1 MISKI
6 RTCLVA
12 ILAAATVVTS
22 VPVYAADTKVDTNI
36 ETVENQPSDSEQIE
50 ENQVQNAI
58 EQHLNYLYIE
68 SPYVETPATQRIV
81 VSWGDGTENIEEID
95 LSVEH
100 NGDTQTWTSIKS
112 EDGVFLYEKA
122 YADGEDGIYTIT
134 KLTVKTAEMET
145 SYLLSDLGMEAK
157 FGVNETYEG
166 MSELQ
171 PIEGQPDA
179 EAATDEEQY
188 DVAVMSIDEDG
199 NVMEESSIE
208 DALEKAEVEEYDS
221 DEDIQTYAEDNARAV
236 DDSRAVNENVVVAL
250 DPGHDSTHTG
260 AGANG
265 VREEVLT
272 LKIAQ
277 YCKEELEKY
286 ANVSVYMTRTTAA
299 CPYPSNKNSGGDIS
313 DRVYAAAKAGA
324 SIFVSFHLNSSTSTS
339 AKGAE
344 VIVPNDSWKPEVA
357 QQGKELAND
366 IMDELTAIG
375 LQKRSIYSKDTTLAD
390 EKYPDGSKSDYFSV
404 QIAAKENNIPGIIV
418 EHAFVTNT
426 GDVNTYLNNEAG
438 LKKLGVA
445 DATGI
450 AKYLGVSKEKGTWVE
465 DSNGWKYKEGGK
477 YVTNSWKD
485 IDGKRYYFD
494 ANGYRVTGWQTIGGK
509 KYFFMPEGYM
519 MTGWISFGST
529 RYYLM
534 PDGHMLTGWCS
545 FGSTKYY
552 LASDGKMVRGWQ
564 TIDGKRYYFNDDG
577 VMQTGWQT
585 INGKKY
591 FFMPEGY
598 MMTGW
603 ISFGST
609 RYYLDKNGV
618 MQTGWQTINGKRYFF
633 MPEGYMMRGWISF
646 GQTRYYLDSNGVMVT
661 GKQVIDGTTYTFAS
675 DGKLIVESK
684 RGWKTVNGKKYY
696 YNKNGVAVTGWQTI
710 DGKKYFFMPEGYM
723 MTGWISFGSTRYYL
737 MPDGHMLTGWCSFGS
752 TKYYLASDGKM
763 VRGWQ
768 TIDGKRYYFN
778 DDGVMQTGWQTING
792 KKYFFMP
799 EGYMMTGWISFGSTR
814 YYLDKNGVMQTGWQ
828 TINGKRYFFMP
839 EGYMMRGWISFGQTR
854 YYLDSNGVMVTGKQ
868 VIDGT
873 TYTFASDGKLIVES
887 KRGWKTVNGKKY
899 YYNKNGVAVT
909 GWQTIDGKKYFFM
922 PEGYMMTGWISFGQ
936 TRYYLMPDGHM
947 LTGWC
952 SFGSTKYY
960 LASDGKMVRGWQTI
974 SGKKYFFMPEGYMMT
989 GWISFGKTRY
999 YLDKNGVMQ
1008 TGWQFISN
1016 TWYYFRTN
1024 GTLDDSCTT
1033 DQLMAISGKTTVT
1046 ASQIEKYF
1054 KAKGATYPAYY
1065 AETDA
1070 PTLEKFCQIYV
1081 EEANAEGINGA
1092 IAFTQAMK
1100 ETAWLKF
1107 GGDVKIE
1114 QNNFAGLGTTG
1125 GGVAGASFT
1134 TVREGIRAQI
1144 QHLKAYGSKDAL
1156 KNECVDPRFS
1166 LVTRGSAPYVE
1177 WLGQKENPNGYGWAT
1192 SEGYGIDIEKMVKN
1206 LQTY

>member
-22 VPVYAADTKVDTNI
+22 VPVYATDTKVDTNI

-68 SPYVETPATQRIV
+68 SPYVETPATQRLV

-100 NGDTQTWTSIKS
+100 NGDTQTWTSVKS

-529 RYYLM
+529 RYYL
-534 PDGHMLTGWCS
+534 
-545 FGSTKYY
+545 
-552 LASDGKMVRGWQ
+552 
-564 TIDGKRYYFNDDG
+564 
-577 VMQTGWQT
+577 
-585 INGKKY
+585 
-591 FFMPEGY
+591 
-598 MMTGW
+598 
-603 ISFGST
+603 
-609 RYYLDKNGV
+609 DKNGV
-618 MQTGWQTINGKRYFF
+618 MQTGWQTIDGKRYFF

-646 GQTRYYLDSNGVMVT
+646 GKTRYYLDSNGVMVT

-696 YNKNGVAVTGWQTI
+696 YNENGVAVTGWQTI
-710 DGKKYFFMPEGYM
+710 D
-723 MTGWISFGSTRYYL
+723 
-737 MPDGHMLTGWCSFGS
+737 
-752 TKYYLASDGKM
+752 
-763 VRGWQ
+763 
-768 TIDGKRYYFN
+768 
-778 DDGVMQTGWQTING
+778 
-792 KKYFFMP
+792 
-799 EGYMMTGWISFGSTR
+799 
-814 YYLDKNGVMQTGWQ
+814 
-828 TINGKRYFFMP
+828 
-839 EGYMMRGWISFGQTR
+839 
-854 YYLDSNGVMVTGKQ
+854 
-868 VIDGT
+868 
-873 TYTFASDGKLIVES
+873 
-887 KRGWKTVNGKKY
+887 
-899 YYNKNGVAVT
+899 
-909 GWQTIDGKKYFFM
+909 
-922 PEGYMMTGWISFGQ
+922 
-936 TRYYLMPDGHM
+936 
-947 LTGWC
+947 
-952 SFGSTKYY
+952 
-960 LASDGKMVRGWQTI
+960 
-974 SGKKYFFMPEGYMMT
+974 GKKYFFMPEGYMMT

-1046 ASQIEKYF
+1046 ASQMEKYF

>member
-22 VPVYAADTKVDTNI
+22 IPVYAADTKVDTNI

-100 NGDTQTWTSIKS
+100 NGDTQTWTSVKS

-450 AKYLGVSKEKGTWVE
+450 AKYLGLSKTTGTWVQ
-465 DSNGWKYKEGGK
+465 DSNGWKYKENGK
-477 YVTNSWKD
+477 YVSNSWKD
-485 IDGKRYYFD
+485 IAGSRYYFD
-494 ANGYRVTGWQTIGGK
+494 SNGYRVTGWQTISNK
-509 KYFFMPEGYM
+509 KYYFMSDGTMRRGWLSFGTTYYYM
-519 MTGWISFGST
+519 GQDGVMKTGWQTISNKKYYFMTDGTMRRGWLSFGST
-529 RYYLM
+529 YYYM
-534 PDGHMLTGWCS
+534 GT
-545 FGSTKYY
+545 
-552 LASDGKMVRGWQ
+552 
-564 TIDGKRYYFNDDG
+564 DG

-585 INGKKY
+585 ISDKKYYFMTDGTMWRGWLSFGSIKYYFMADGTMRTGWLSFGSTYYYMGQNGIMQTGWQTISNKKYYFMTDGTMWRGWLSFGSVKYYFDSKGVMVTGNYKIDGKTYIFAPDGKLTEDKQYGWKEENGKTYYYNK
-591 FFMPEGY
+591 EGQKV
-598 MMTGW
+598 TGW
-603 ISFGST
+603 QTIEDKKYYFMSDGTMRRGWLSFGSTYYYMGQDGVMKTGWQTIENKKYYFMTDGTMRRSWLSFGSTYYYMGQDGVMKTGWQTIENKKYYFMTDGTMRRSWLSFGSTYYYMGQDGVMKTGWQTISNKKYYFMQDGTMLRGWQIIANKKYYFMQDGAMWTGWLSFGST
-609 RYYLDKNGV
+609 RYYLDK
-618 MQTGWQTINGKRYFF
+618 
-633 MPEGYMMRGWISF
+633 S
-646 GQTRYYLDSNGVMVT
+646 
-661 GKQVIDGTTYTFAS
+661 
-675 DGKLIVESK
+675 
-684 RGWKTVNGKKYY
+684 
-696 YNKNGVAVTGWQTI
+696 
-710 DGKKYFFMPEGYM
+710 
-723 MTGWISFGSTRYYL
+723 
-737 MPDGHMLTGWCSFGS
+737 
-752 TKYYLASDGKM
+752 
-763 VRGWQ
+763 
-768 TIDGKRYYFN
+768 
-778 DDGVMQTGWQTING
+778 
-792 KKYFFMP
+792 
-799 EGYMMTGWISFGSTR
+799 
-814 YYLDKNGVMQTGWQ
+814 
-828 TINGKRYFFMP
+828 
-839 EGYMMRGWISFGQTR
+839 
-854 YYLDSNGVMVTGKQ
+854 
-868 VIDGT
+868 
-873 TYTFASDGKLIVES
+873 
-887 KRGWKTVNGKKY
+887 
-899 YYNKNGVAVT
+899 
-909 GWQTIDGKKYFFM
+909 
-922 PEGYMMTGWISFGQ
+922 
-936 TRYYLMPDGHM
+936 
-947 LTGWC
+947 
-952 SFGSTKYY
+952 
-960 LASDGKMVRGWQTI
+960 
-974 SGKKYFFMPEGYMMT
+974 
-989 GWISFGKTRY
+989 
-999 YLDKNGVMQ
+999 GVMQ
-1008 TGWQFISN
+1008 TGWQFISD
-1016 TWYYFRTN
+1016 TWYYFRTD
-1024 GTLDDSCTT
+1024 GVLDDSCTT

-1046 ASQIEKYF
+1046 ASKMEKYF

>member
-12 ILAAATVVTS
+12 ILAVTTVITS
-22 VPVYAADTKVDTNI
+22 IPVYATDTKVDTNI
-36 ETVENQPSDSEQIE
+36 ETVENQLSDSEQIE

-100 NGDTQTWTSIKS
+100 NGDTQTWTSVKS

-157 FGVNETYEG
+157 FGVNEAYEG

-171 PIEGQPDA
+171 PLEGQPDA

-208 DALEKAEVEEYDS
+208 DALEKAEVEEYNS
-221 DEDIQTYAEDNARAV
+221 DEDIQTYAGDNA
-236 DDSRAVNENVVVAL
+236 RAVNENVVVAL

-299 CPYPSNKNSGGDIS
+299 CPYPGNKNSGGDIS

-344 VIVPNDSWKPEVA
+344 VIVPNNSWKPEVA

-375 LQKRSIYSKDTTLAD
+375 LQKRSIYSKDTTLAN

-450 AKYLGVSKEKGTWVE
+450 AKYLGLSKTTGTWVQ
-465 DSNGWKYKEGGK
+465 DSNGWKYKENGK
-477 YVTNSWKD
+477 YVSNSWKD
-485 IDGKRYYFD
+485 IARSRYYFD
-494 ANGYRVTGWQTIGGK
+494 SNGYRVNGWQTISNKKYYFMSDGTMRRGWLSFGTTYYYMGQDGVMKTGWQTISDK
-509 KYFFMPEGYM
+509 KYYFMTDGTMWRGWLSFGSIKYYFM
-519 MTGWISFGST
+519 TDGTMRTGWLSFGST
-529 RYYLM
+529 YYYM
-534 PDGHMLTGWCS
+534 GQNG
-545 FGSTKYY
+545 
-552 LASDGKMVRGWQ
+552 
-564 TIDGKRYYFNDDG
+564 I
-577 VMQTGWQT
+577 MQTGWQT
-585 INGKKY
+585 ISNKKY
-591 FFMPEGY
+591 YFMTDGT
-598 MMTGW
+598 MWRGW
-603 ISFGST
+603 LSFGSVK
-609 RYYLDKNGV
+609 YY
-618 MQTGWQTINGKRYFF
+618 F
-633 MPEGYMMRGWISF
+633 
-646 GQTRYYLDSNGVMVT
+646 DSKGVMVT
-661 GKQVIDGTTYTFAS
+661 GNYKIDGKTYIFAP
-675 DGKLIVESK
+675 DGKLTEDK
-684 RGWKTVNGKKYY
+684 QYGWKEENEKTYY
-696 YNKNGVAVTGWQTI
+696 YNKEGQKVTGWQTI
-710 DGKKYFFMPEGYM
+710 DDKKYYFMSDGTM
-723 MTGWISFGSTRYYL
+723 RTGWLSFGSTYYY
-737 MPDGHMLTGWCSFGS
+737 MGQDGVMKTSWQTIENKKYYFMTDGTMRRGWLSFGS
-752 TKYYLASDGKM
+752 TYYYMG
-763 VRGWQ
+763 Q
-768 TIDGKRYYFN
+768 
-778 DDGVMQTGWQTING
+778 DGVIKTGWQTISN
-792 KKYFFMP
+792 K
-799 EGYMMTGWISFGSTR
+799 R
-814 YYLDKNGVMQTGWQ
+814 YYFLQ
-828 TINGKRYFFMP
+828 
-839 EGYMMRGWISFGQTR
+839 
-854 YYLDSNGVMVTGKQ
+854 
-868 VIDGT
+868 DGT
-873 TYTFASDGKLIVES
+873 MLRSWQIIA
-887 KRGWKTVNGKKY
+887 NKKY
-899 YYNKNGVAVT
+899 YFMQDGAMWT
-909 GWQTIDGKKYFFM
+909 GW
-922 PEGYMMTGWISFGQ
+922 
-936 TRYYLMPDGHM
+936 L
-947 LTGWC
+947 
-952 SFGSTKYY
+952 
-960 LASDGKMVRGWQTI
+960 
-974 SGKKYFFMPEGYMMT
+974 
-989 GWISFGKTRY
+989 SFGKTRY

-1033 DQLMAISGKTTVT
+1033 DQLMAVSGKTTVT
-1046 ASQIEKYF
+1046 ASQMEKYF
-1054 KAKGATYPAYY
+1054 KDKGATYPAYY
-1065 AETDA
+1065 SKTDA

-1125 GGVAGASFT
+1125 GGVAGASFA

-1144 QHLKAYGSKDAL
+1144 QHLKAYGSKNAL

-1166 LVTRGSAPYVE
+1166 LVARGSALYVE
-1177 WLGQKENPNGYGWAT
+1177 WLGQKENPNRYGWAT
-1192 SEGYGIDIEKMVKN
+1192 SKGYGIDIVKMVKN

>member
-519 MTGWISFGST
+519 MTGWISFG
-529 RYYLM
+529 
-534 PDGHMLTGWCS
+534 
-545 FGSTKYY
+545 
-552 LASDGKMVRGWQ
+552 
-564 TIDGKRYYFNDDG
+564 
-577 VMQTGWQT
+577 
-585 INGKKY
+585 
-591 FFMPEGY
+591 
-598 MMTGW
+598 
-603 ISFGST
+603 
-609 RYYLDKNGV
+609 
-618 MQTGWQTINGKRYFF
+618 
-633 MPEGYMMRGWISF
+633 
-646 GQTRYYLDSNGVMVT
+646 
-661 GKQVIDGTTYTFAS
+661 
-675 DGKLIVESK
+675 
-684 RGWKTVNGKKYY
+684 
-696 YNKNGVAVTGWQTI
+696 
-710 DGKKYFFMPEGYM
+710 
-723 MTGWISFGSTRYYL
+723 
-737 MPDGHMLTGWCSFGS
+737 
-752 TKYYLASDGKM
+752 
-763 VRGWQ
+763 
-768 TIDGKRYYFN
+768 
-778 DDGVMQTGWQTING
+778 
-792 KKYFFMP
+792 
-799 EGYMMTGWISFGSTR
+799 
-814 YYLDKNGVMQTGWQ
+814 
-828 TINGKRYFFMP
+828 
-839 EGYMMRGWISFGQTR
+839 
-854 YYLDSNGVMVTGKQ
+854 
-868 VIDGT
+868 
-873 TYTFASDGKLIVES
+873 
-887 KRGWKTVNGKKY
+887 
-899 YYNKNGVAVT
+899 
-909 GWQTIDGKKYFFM
+909 
-922 PEGYMMTGWISFGQ
+922 Q

>member
-22 VPVYAADTKVDTNI
+22 IPVYAADTKVDTNI

-100 NGDTQTWTSIKS
+100 NGDTQTWTSVKS

-519 MTGWISFGST
+519 MTGWISFG
-529 RYYLM
+529 
-534 PDGHMLTGWCS
+534 
-545 FGSTKYY
+545 
-552 LASDGKMVRGWQ
+552 
-564 TIDGKRYYFNDDG
+564 
-577 VMQTGWQT
+577 
-585 INGKKY
+585 
-591 FFMPEGY
+591 
-598 MMTGW
+598 
-603 ISFGST
+603 
-609 RYYLDKNGV
+609 
-618 MQTGWQTINGKRYFF
+618 
-633 MPEGYMMRGWISF
+633 
-646 GQTRYYLDSNGVMVT
+646 
-661 GKQVIDGTTYTFAS
+661 
-675 DGKLIVESK
+675 
-684 RGWKTVNGKKYY
+684 
-696 YNKNGVAVTGWQTI
+696 
-710 DGKKYFFMPEGYM
+710 
-723 MTGWISFGSTRYYL
+723 
-737 MPDGHMLTGWCSFGS
+737 
-752 TKYYLASDGKM
+752 
-763 VRGWQ
+763 
-768 TIDGKRYYFN
+768 
-778 DDGVMQTGWQTING
+778 
-792 KKYFFMP
+792 
-799 EGYMMTGWISFGSTR
+799 
-814 YYLDKNGVMQTGWQ
+814 
-828 TINGKRYFFMP
+828 
-839 EGYMMRGWISFGQTR
+839 
-854 YYLDSNGVMVTGKQ
+854 
-868 VIDGT
+868 
-873 TYTFASDGKLIVES
+873 
-887 KRGWKTVNGKKY
+887 
-899 YYNKNGVAVT
+899 
-909 GWQTIDGKKYFFM
+909 
-922 PEGYMMTGWISFGQ
+922 
-936 TRYYLMPDGHM
+936 
-947 LTGWC
+947 
-952 SFGSTKYY
+952 
-960 LASDGKMVRGWQTI
+960 
-974 SGKKYFFMPEGYMMT
+974 
-989 GWISFGKTRY
+989 KTRY

-1046 ASQIEKYF
+1046 ASQMEKYF

>member
-12 ILAAATVVTS
+12 ILAVTTVITS
-22 VPVYAADTKVDTNI
+22 IPVYATDTKVDTNI
-36 ETVENQPSDSEQIE
+36 ETVENQLSDSEQIE

-100 NGDTQTWTSIKS
+100 NGDTQTWTSVKS

-157 FGVNETYEG
+157 FGVNEAYEG

-171 PIEGQPDA
+171 PLEGQPDA

-208 DALEKAEVEEYDS
+208 DALEKAEVEEYNS
-221 DEDIQTYAEDNARAV
+221 DEDIQTYAGDNA
-236 DDSRAVNENVVVAL
+236 RAVNENVVVAL

-375 LQKRSIYSKDTTLAD
+375 LQKRSIYSKDTTLAN

-450 AKYLGVSKEKGTWVE
+450 AKYLGLSKTTGTWVQ
-465 DSNGWKYKEGGK
+465 DSNGWKYKENGK
-477 YVTNSWKD
+477 YVSNSWKD
-485 IDGKRYYFD
+485 IARSRYYFD
-494 ANGYRVTGWQTIGGK
+494 SNGYRVTGWQTISNK
-509 KYFFMPEGYM
+509 KYYFMSDGTMRRGWLSFGTTYYYM
-519 MTGWISFGST
+519 GQDGVMKTGWQTISDKKYYFMTDGTMWRGWLSFGSIKYYFMTDGTMRTGWLSFGST
-529 RYYLM
+529 YYYM
-534 PDGHMLTGWCS
+534 GQNG
-545 FGSTKYY
+545 
-552 LASDGKMVRGWQ
+552 
-564 TIDGKRYYFNDDG
+564 I
-577 VMQTGWQT
+577 MQTGWQT
-585 INGKKY
+585 ISNKKY
-591 FFMPEGY
+591 YFMTDGT
-598 MMTGW
+598 MWRGW
-603 ISFGST
+603 LSFGSVK
-609 RYYLDKNGV
+609 YY
-618 MQTGWQTINGKRYFF
+618 F
-633 MPEGYMMRGWISF
+633 
-646 GQTRYYLDSNGVMVT
+646 DSKGVMVT
-661 GKQVIDGTTYTFAS
+661 GNYKIDGKTYIFAP
-675 DGKLIVESK
+675 DGKLTEDK
-684 RGWKTVNGKKYY
+684 QYGWKEENEKTYY
-696 YNKNGVAVTGWQTI
+696 YNKEGQKVTGWQTI
-710 DGKKYFFMPEGYM
+710 DDKKYYFMSDGTM
-723 MTGWISFGSTRYYL
+723 RTGWLSFGSTYYY
-737 MPDGHMLTGWCSFGS
+737 MGQDGVMKTSWQTIENKKYYFMTDGTMRRGWLSFGS
-752 TKYYLASDGKM
+752 TYYYMG
-763 VRGWQ
+763 Q
-768 TIDGKRYYFN
+768 
-778 DDGVMQTGWQTING
+778 DGVIKTGWQTISN
-792 KKYFFMP
+792 K
-799 EGYMMTGWISFGSTR
+799 R
-814 YYLDKNGVMQTGWQ
+814 YYFLQ
-828 TINGKRYFFMP
+828 
-839 EGYMMRGWISFGQTR
+839 
-854 YYLDSNGVMVTGKQ
+854 
-868 VIDGT
+868 DGT
-873 TYTFASDGKLIVES
+873 MLRSWQIIA
-887 KRGWKTVNGKKY
+887 NKKY
-899 YYNKNGVAVT
+899 YFMQDGAMWT
-909 GWQTIDGKKYFFM
+909 GW
-922 PEGYMMTGWISFGQ
+922 
-936 TRYYLMPDGHM
+936 L
-947 LTGWC
+947 
-952 SFGSTKYY
+952 
-960 LASDGKMVRGWQTI
+960 
-974 SGKKYFFMPEGYMMT
+974 
-989 GWISFGKTRY
+989 SFGKTRY

-1033 DQLMAISGKTTVT
+1033 DQLMAVSGKTTVT
-1046 ASQIEKYF
+1046 ASQMEKYF
-1054 KAKGATYPAYY
+1054 KDKGATYPAYY
-1065 AETDA
+1065 SKTDA

-1125 GGVAGASFT
+1125 GGVAGASFA

-1144 QHLKAYGSKDAL
+1144 QHLKAYGSKNAL

-1166 LVTRGSAPYVE
+1166 LVARGSALYVE
-1177 WLGQKENPNGYGWAT
+1177 WLGQKENPNRYGWAT
-1192 SEGYGIDIEKMVKN
+1192 SKGYGIDIVKMVKN

>member
-22 VPVYAADTKVDTNI
+22 VPVYATDTKVDTNI

-68 SPYVETPATQRIV
+68 SPYVETPATQRLV

-100 NGDTQTWTSIKS
+100 NGDTQTWTSVKS

-529 RYYLM
+529 RYYL
-534 PDGHMLTGWCS
+534 
-545 FGSTKYY
+545 
-552 LASDGKMVRGWQ
+552 
-564 TIDGKRYYFNDDG
+564 
-577 VMQTGWQT
+577 
-585 INGKKY
+585 
-591 FFMPEGY
+591 
-598 MMTGW
+598 
-603 ISFGST
+603 
-609 RYYLDKNGV
+609 DKNGV
-618 MQTGWQTINGKRYFF
+618 MQTGWQTIDGKRYFF

-646 GQTRYYLDSNGVMVT
+646 GKTRYYLDSNGVMVT

-696 YNKNGVAVTGWQTI
+696 YNENGVAVTGWQTI

-723 MTGWISFGSTRYYL
+723 MTGWISFGST
-737 MPDGHMLTGWCSFGS
+737 
-752 TKYYLASDGKM
+752 KYYLG
-763 VRGWQ
+763 
-768 TIDGKRYYFN
+768 T
-778 DDGVMQTGWQTING
+778 DGVMRTGWQTIN
-792 KKYFFMP
+792 
-799 EGYMMTGWISFGSTR
+799 
-814 YYLDKNGVMQTGWQ
+814 
-828 TINGKRYFFMP
+828 
-839 EGYMMRGWISFGQTR
+839 
-854 YYLDSNGVMVTGKQ
+854 
-868 VIDGT
+868 
-873 TYTFASDGKLIVES
+873 
-887 KRGWKTVNGKKY
+887 
-899 YYNKNGVAVT
+899 
-909 GWQTIDGKKYFFM
+909 GKKYFFM

-974 SGKKYFFMPEGYMMT
+974 SGKKYYFNTDGIMQTGWQTIDGKKYFFMPEGYMMT

-1046 ASQIEKYF
+1046 ASQMEKYF

>member
-22 VPVYAADTKVDTNI
+22 VPVYATDTKVDTNI

-68 SPYVETPATQRIV
+68 SPYVETPATQRLV

-100 NGDTQTWTSIKS
+100 NGDTQTWTSVKS

-618 MQTGWQTINGKRYFF
+618 MQTGWQTIDGKRYFF

-646 GQTRYYLDSNGVMVT
+646 GKTRYYLDSNGVMVT

-696 YNKNGVAVTGWQTI
+696 YN
-710 DGKKYFFMPEGYM
+710 E
-723 MTGWISFGSTRYYL
+723 
-737 MPDGHMLTGWCSFGS
+737 
-752 TKYYLASDGKM
+752 
-763 VRGWQ
+763 
-768 TIDGKRYYFN
+768 
-778 DDGVMQTGWQTING
+778 
-792 KKYFFMP
+792 
-799 EGYMMTGWISFGSTR
+799 
-814 YYLDKNGVMQTGWQ
+814 
-828 TINGKRYFFMP
+828 
-839 EGYMMRGWISFGQTR
+839 
-854 YYLDSNGVMVTGKQ
+854 
-868 VIDGT
+868 
-873 TYTFASDGKLIVES
+873 
-887 KRGWKTVNGKKY
+887 
-899 YYNKNGVAVT
+899 NGVAVT

-974 SGKKYFFMPEGYMMT
+974 SGKKYYFNTDGIMQTGWQTIDGKKYFFMPEGYMMT

-1046 ASQIEKYF
+1046 ASQMEKYF

>member
-22 VPVYAADTKVDTNI
+22 VPVYATDTKVDTNI

-100 NGDTQTWTSIKS
+100 NGDTQTWTSVKS

-208 DALEKAEVEEYDS
+208 DALEKAEVEEYGS

-236 DDSRAVNENVVVAL
+236 DDSRAVNKNVVVAL

-272 LKIAQ
+272 LKIAK

-603 ISFGST
+603 ISFG
-609 RYYLDKNGV
+609 K
-618 MQTGWQTINGKRYFF
+618 
-633 MPEGYMMRGWISF
+633 
-646 GQTRYYLDSNGVMVT
+646 TRYYLDSNGVMVT

-696 YNKNGVAVTGWQTI
+696 YNENGVAVTGWQTI

-723 MTGWISFGSTRYYL
+723 MTGWISFGST
-737 MPDGHMLTGWCSFGS
+737 
-752 TKYYLASDGKM
+752 KYYLG
-763 VRGWQ
+763 
-768 TIDGKRYYFN
+768 T
-778 DDGVMQTGWQTING
+778 DGVMRTGWQTIN
-792 KKYFFMP
+792 
-799 EGYMMTGWISFGSTR
+799 
-814 YYLDKNGVMQTGWQ
+814 
-828 TINGKRYFFMP
+828 
-839 EGYMMRGWISFGQTR
+839 
-854 YYLDSNGVMVTGKQ
+854 
-868 VIDGT
+868 
-873 TYTFASDGKLIVES
+873 
-887 KRGWKTVNGKKY
+887 
-899 YYNKNGVAVT
+899 
-909 GWQTIDGKKYFFM
+909 GKKYFFM

-974 SGKKYFFMPEGYMMT
+974 SGKKYYFNTDGIMQTGWQTIDGKKYFFMPEGYMMT

-1046 ASQIEKYF
+1046 ASQMEKYF

>member
-12 ILAAATVVTS
+12 ILAVTTVITS
-22 VPVYAADTKVDTNI
+22 IPVYATDTKVDTNI

-100 NGDTQTWTSIKS
+100 NGDTQTWTSVKS

-208 DALEKAEVEEYDS
+208 DALEKAEVEEYNS
-221 DEDIQTYAEDNARAV
+221 DEDIQTYAGDNA
-236 DDSRAVNENVVVAL
+236 RAVNENVVVAL

-299 CPYPSNKNSGGDIS
+299 CPYPGNKNSGGDIS

-344 VIVPNDSWKPEVA
+344 VIVPNNSWKPEVA

-366 IMDELTAIG
+366 IMDELIAIG
-375 LQKRSIYSKDTTLAD
+375 LQKRSIYSKDTTLAG

-534 PDGHMLTGWCS
+534 PDGHMQTGWCS

-585 INGKKY
+585 IDGKKY

-618 MQTGWQTINGKRYFF
+618 MQTGWQTIDGKRYFF

-646 GQTRYYLDSNGVMVT
+646 GKTRYYLDSNGVMVT

-696 YNKNGVAVTGWQTI
+696 YNENGVAVTGWQTI

-723 MTGWISFGSTRYYL
+723 MTGWISFGST
-737 MPDGHMLTGWCSFGS
+737 
-752 TKYYLASDGKM
+752 KYYLG
-763 VRGWQ
+763 
-768 TIDGKRYYFN
+768 T
-778 DDGVMQTGWQTING
+778 DGVM
-792 KKYFFMP
+792 
-799 EGYMMTGWISFGSTR
+799 R
-814 YYLDKNGVMQTGWQ
+814 
-828 TINGKRYFFMP
+828 
-839 EGYMMRGWISFGQTR
+839 
-854 YYLDSNGVMVTGKQ
+854 
-868 VIDGT
+868 
-873 TYTFASDGKLIVES
+873 
-887 KRGWKTVNGKKY
+887 
-899 YYNKNGVAVT
+899 T
-909 GWQTIDGKKYFFM
+909 GWQTID
-922 PEGYMMTGWISFGQ
+922 
-936 TRYYLMPDGHM
+936 
-947 LTGWC
+947 
-952 SFGSTKYY
+952 
-960 LASDGKMVRGWQTI
+960 
-974 SGKKYFFMPEGYMMT
+974 GKKYFFMPEGYMMT

-999 YLDKNGVMQ
+999 YLDKSGVMQ
-1008 TGWQFISN
+1008 TGWQFISD
-1016 TWYYFRTN
+1016 TWYYFRTD

-1046 ASQIEKYF
+1046 ASQMKKYF

-1125 GGVAGASFT
+1125 GGVAGASFA

-1192 SEGYGIDIEKMVKN
+1192 SEGYGIDIVKMVKN

>member
-22 VPVYAADTKVDTNI
+22 IPVYAADTKVDTNI

-100 NGDTQTWTSIKS
+100 NGDTQTWTSVKS

-344 VIVPNDSWKPEVA
+344 VIVPNNSWKPGVA

-375 LQKRSIYSKDTTLAD
+375 LQKRSIYSKDTTLAN

-485 IDGKRYYFD
+485 IGGKRYYFD
-494 ANGYRVTGWQTIGGK
+494 ANGYRVTGWHTIGGK

-564 TIDGKRYYFNDDG
+564 TISGKKYYFNTDG
-577 VMQTGWQT
+577 IMQTGWQT
-585 INGKKY
+585 IN
-591 FFMPEGY
+591 
-598 MMTGW
+598 
-603 ISFGST
+603 
-609 RYYLDKNGV
+609 
-618 MQTGWQTINGKRYFF
+618 
-633 MPEGYMMRGWISF
+633 
-646 GQTRYYLDSNGVMVT
+646 
-661 GKQVIDGTTYTFAS
+661 
-675 DGKLIVESK
+675 
-684 RGWKTVNGKKYY
+684 
-696 YNKNGVAVTGWQTI
+696 
-710 DGKKYFFMPEGYM
+710 
-723 MTGWISFGSTRYYL
+723 
-737 MPDGHMLTGWCSFGS
+737 
-752 TKYYLASDGKM
+752 
-763 VRGWQ
+763 
-768 TIDGKRYYFN
+768 
-778 DDGVMQTGWQTING
+778 
-792 KKYFFMP
+792 
-799 EGYMMTGWISFGSTR
+799 
-814 YYLDKNGVMQTGWQ
+814 
-828 TINGKRYFFMP
+828 
-839 EGYMMRGWISFGQTR
+839 
-854 YYLDSNGVMVTGKQ
+854 
-868 VIDGT
+868 
-873 TYTFASDGKLIVES
+873 
-887 KRGWKTVNGKKY
+887 
-899 YYNKNGVAVT
+899 
-909 GWQTIDGKKYFFM
+909 
-922 PEGYMMTGWISFGQ
+922 
-936 TRYYLMPDGHM
+936 
-947 LTGWC
+947 
-952 SFGSTKYY
+952 
-960 LASDGKMVRGWQTI
+960 
-974 SGKKYFFMPEGYMMT
+974 GKKYFFMPEGYMMT

-1033 DQLMAISGKTTVT
+1033 DQLMAVSGKTTVT
-1046 ASQIEKYF
+1046 ASQMEKYF
-1054 KAKGATYPAYY
+1054 KAKGARYPAYY
-1065 AETDA
+1065 SKTDA

-1125 GGVAGASFT
+1125 GGVAGASFA

-1156 KNECVDPRFS
+1156 KNKCVDPRFS

-1192 SEGYGIDIEKMVKN
+1192 SEGYGIDIVKMVKN

>member
-585 INGKKY
+585 INGK
-591 FFMPEGY
+591 
-598 MMTGW
+598 
-603 ISFGST
+603 
-609 RYYLDKNGV
+609 
-618 MQTGWQTINGKRYFF
+618 RYFF

-723 MTGWISFGSTRYYL
+723 MTGWISFGST
-737 MPDGHMLTGWCSFGS
+737 
-752 TKYYLASDGKM
+752 KYYLG
-763 VRGWQ
+763 
-768 TIDGKRYYFN
+768 T
-778 DDGVMQTGWQTING
+778 DGVMRTGWQTIN
-792 KKYFFMP
+792 
-799 EGYMMTGWISFGSTR
+799 
-814 YYLDKNGVMQTGWQ
+814 
-828 TINGKRYFFMP
+828 
-839 EGYMMRGWISFGQTR
+839 
-854 YYLDSNGVMVTGKQ
+854 
-868 VIDGT
+868 
-873 TYTFASDGKLIVES
+873 
-887 KRGWKTVNGKKY
+887 
-899 YYNKNGVAVT
+899 
-909 GWQTIDGKKYFFM
+909 GKKYFFM

>member
-723 MTGWISFGSTRYYL
+723 MTGWISFG
-737 MPDGHMLTGWCSFGS
+737 
-752 TKYYLASDGKM
+752 
-763 VRGWQ
+763 
-768 TIDGKRYYFN
+768 
-778 DDGVMQTGWQTING
+778 
-792 KKYFFMP
+792 
-799 EGYMMTGWISFGSTR
+799 
-814 YYLDKNGVMQTGWQ
+814 
-828 TINGKRYFFMP
+828 
-839 EGYMMRGWISFGQTR
+839 
-854 YYLDSNGVMVTGKQ
+854 
-868 VIDGT
+868 
-873 TYTFASDGKLIVES
+873 
-887 KRGWKTVNGKKY
+887 
-899 YYNKNGVAVT
+899 
-909 GWQTIDGKKYFFM
+909 
-922 PEGYMMTGWISFGQ
+922 
-936 TRYYLMPDGHM
+936 
-947 LTGWC
+947 
-952 SFGSTKYY
+952 
-960 LASDGKMVRGWQTI
+960 
-974 SGKKYFFMPEGYMMT
+974 
-989 GWISFGKTRY
+989 KTRY

>member
-12 ILAAATVVTS
+12 ILAVTTVITS
-22 VPVYAADTKVDTNI
+22 IPVYATDTKVDTNI
-36 ETVENQPSDSEQIE
+36 ETVENQLSDSEQIE

-100 NGDTQTWTSIKS
+100 NGDTQTWTSVKS

-157 FGVNETYEG
+157 FGVNEAYEG

-171 PIEGQPDA
+171 PLEGQPDA

-208 DALEKAEVEEYDS
+208 DALEKAEVEEYNS
-221 DEDIQTYAEDNARAV
+221 DEDIQTYAGDNA
-236 DDSRAVNENVVVAL
+236 RAVNENVVVAL

-299 CPYPSNKNSGGDIS
+299 CPYPGNKNSGGDIS

-344 VIVPNDSWKPEVA
+344 VIVPNNSWKPEVA

-375 LQKRSIYSKDTTLAD
+375 LQKRSIYSKDTTLAN

-450 AKYLGVSKEKGTWVE
+450 AKYLGLSKTTGTWVQ
-465 DSNGWKYKEGGK
+465 DSNGWKYKENGK
-477 YVTNSWKD
+477 YVSNSWKD
-485 IDGKRYYFD
+485 IARSRYYFD
-494 ANGYRVTGWQTIGGK
+494 SNGYRVTGWQTISNK
-509 KYFFMPEGYM
+509 KYYFMSDGTMRRGWLSFGTTYYYM
-519 MTGWISFGST
+519 GQDGVMKTGWQTISDKKYYFMTDGTMRRDWLSFGTTYYYMGTDGVMKTGWQTISDKKYYFMTDGTMWRGWLSFGSIKYYFMTDGTMRTGWLSFGST
-529 RYYLM
+529 YYYM
-534 PDGHMLTGWCS
+534 GQNG
-545 FGSTKYY
+545 
-552 LASDGKMVRGWQ
+552 
-564 TIDGKRYYFNDDG
+564 I
-577 VMQTGWQT
+577 MQTGWQT
-585 INGKKY
+585 ISNKKY
-591 FFMPEGY
+591 YFMTDGT
-598 MMTGW
+598 MWRGW
-603 ISFGST
+603 LSFGSVK
-609 RYYLDKNGV
+609 YY
-618 MQTGWQTINGKRYFF
+618 F
-633 MPEGYMMRGWISF
+633 
-646 GQTRYYLDSNGVMVT
+646 DSKGVMVT
-661 GKQVIDGTTYTFAS
+661 GNYKIDGKTYIFAP
-675 DGKLIVESK
+675 DGKLTEDK
-684 RGWKTVNGKKYY
+684 QYGWKEENEKTYY
-696 YNKNGVAVTGWQTI
+696 YNKEGQKVTGWQTI
-710 DGKKYFFMPEGYM
+710 DDKKYYFMSDGTM
-723 MTGWISFGSTRYYL
+723 RTGWLSFGSTYYY
-737 MPDGHMLTGWCSFGS
+737 MGQDGVMKTSWQTIENKKYYFMTDGTMRRGWLSFGS
-752 TKYYLASDGKM
+752 TYYYMG
-763 VRGWQ
+763 Q
-768 TIDGKRYYFN
+768 
-778 DDGVMQTGWQTING
+778 DGVIKTGWQTISN
-792 KKYFFMP
+792 K
-799 EGYMMTGWISFGSTR
+799 R
-814 YYLDKNGVMQTGWQ
+814 YYFLQ
-828 TINGKRYFFMP
+828 
-839 EGYMMRGWISFGQTR
+839 
-854 YYLDSNGVMVTGKQ
+854 
-868 VIDGT
+868 DGT
-873 TYTFASDGKLIVES
+873 MLRSWQIIA
-887 KRGWKTVNGKKY
+887 NKKY
-899 YYNKNGVAVT
+899 YFMQDGAMWT
-909 GWQTIDGKKYFFM
+909 GW
-922 PEGYMMTGWISFGQ
+922 
-936 TRYYLMPDGHM
+936 L
-947 LTGWC
+947 
-952 SFGSTKYY
+952 
-960 LASDGKMVRGWQTI
+960 
-974 SGKKYFFMPEGYMMT
+974 
-989 GWISFGKTRY
+989 SFGKTRY

>member
-100 NGDTQTWTSIKS
+100 NGDTQTWTSVKS

-344 VIVPNDSWKPEVA
+344 VIVPNNSWKPEVA

-519 MTGWISFGST
+519 MTGWISFG
-529 RYYLM
+529 
-534 PDGHMLTGWCS
+534 
-545 FGSTKYY
+545 
-552 LASDGKMVRGWQ
+552 
-564 TIDGKRYYFNDDG
+564 
-577 VMQTGWQT
+577 
-585 INGKKY
+585 
-591 FFMPEGY
+591 
-598 MMTGW
+598 
-603 ISFGST
+603 
-609 RYYLDKNGV
+609 
-618 MQTGWQTINGKRYFF
+618 
-633 MPEGYMMRGWISF
+633 
-646 GQTRYYLDSNGVMVT
+646 
-661 GKQVIDGTTYTFAS
+661 
-675 DGKLIVESK
+675 
-684 RGWKTVNGKKYY
+684 
-696 YNKNGVAVTGWQTI
+696 
-710 DGKKYFFMPEGYM
+710 
-723 MTGWISFGSTRYYL
+723 
-737 MPDGHMLTGWCSFGS
+737 
-752 TKYYLASDGKM
+752 
-763 VRGWQ
+763 
-768 TIDGKRYYFN
+768 
-778 DDGVMQTGWQTING
+778 
-792 KKYFFMP
+792 
-799 EGYMMTGWISFGSTR
+799 
-814 YYLDKNGVMQTGWQ
+814 
-828 TINGKRYFFMP
+828 
-839 EGYMMRGWISFGQTR
+839 
-854 YYLDSNGVMVTGKQ
+854 
-868 VIDGT
+868 
-873 TYTFASDGKLIVES
+873 
-887 KRGWKTVNGKKY
+887 
-899 YYNKNGVAVT
+899 
-909 GWQTIDGKKYFFM
+909 
-922 PEGYMMTGWISFGQ
+922 Q

-974 SGKKYFFMPEGYMMT
+974 SGKKYYFNTDGIMQTGWQTIDGKKYFFMPEGYMMT

-1046 ASQIEKYF
+1046 ASQMEKYF

>member
-22 VPVYAADTKVDTNI
+22 VPVYATDTKVDTNI

-100 NGDTQTWTSIKS
+100 NGDTQTWTSVKS

-324 SIFVSFHLNSSTSTS
+324 SIFVSFHLNSSTSAS

-618 MQTGWQTINGKRYFF
+618 MQTGWQTI
-633 MPEGYMMRGWISF
+633 
-646 GQTRYYLDSNGVMVT
+646 
-661 GKQVIDGTTYTFAS
+661 
-675 DGKLIVESK
+675 
-684 RGWKTVNGKKYY
+684 
-696 YNKNGVAVTGWQTI
+696 

-723 MTGWISFGSTRYYL
+723 MTGWISFGST
-737 MPDGHMLTGWCSFGS
+737 
-752 TKYYLASDGKM
+752 KYYLG
-763 VRGWQ
+763 
-768 TIDGKRYYFN
+768 T
-778 DDGVMQTGWQTING
+778 DGVMRTGWQTIN
-792 KKYFFMP
+792 
-799 EGYMMTGWISFGSTR
+799 
-814 YYLDKNGVMQTGWQ
+814 
-828 TINGKRYFFMP
+828 
-839 EGYMMRGWISFGQTR
+839 
-854 YYLDSNGVMVTGKQ
+854 
-868 VIDGT
+868 
-873 TYTFASDGKLIVES
+873 
-887 KRGWKTVNGKKY
+887 
-899 YYNKNGVAVT
+899 
-909 GWQTIDGKKYFFM
+909 GKKYFFM

-1046 ASQIEKYF
+1046 ASQMEKYF

>member
-22 VPVYAADTKVDTNI
+22 VPVYATDTKVDTNI

-100 NGDTQTWTSIKS
+100 NGDTQTWTSVKS

-208 DALEKAEVEEYDS
+208 DALEKAEVEEYGS

-236 DDSRAVNENVVVAL
+236 DDSRAVNKNVVVAL

-272 LKIAQ
+272 LKIAK

-618 MQTGWQTINGKRYFF
+618 MQTGWQTIDGKRYFF

-646 GQTRYYLDSNGVMVT
+646 GKTRYYLDSNGVMVT

-696 YNKNGVAVTGWQTI
+696 YNENGVAVTGWQTI
-710 DGKKYFFMPEGYM
+710 D
-723 MTGWISFGSTRYYL
+723 
-737 MPDGHMLTGWCSFGS
+737 
-752 TKYYLASDGKM
+752 
-763 VRGWQ
+763 
-768 TIDGKRYYFN
+768 
-778 DDGVMQTGWQTING
+778 
-792 KKYFFMP
+792 
-799 EGYMMTGWISFGSTR
+799 
-814 YYLDKNGVMQTGWQ
+814 
-828 TINGKRYFFMP
+828 
-839 EGYMMRGWISFGQTR
+839 
-854 YYLDSNGVMVTGKQ
+854 
-868 VIDGT
+868 
-873 TYTFASDGKLIVES
+873 
-887 KRGWKTVNGKKY
+887 
-899 YYNKNGVAVT
+899 
-909 GWQTIDGKKYFFM
+909 
-922 PEGYMMTGWISFGQ
+922 
-936 TRYYLMPDGHM
+936 
-947 LTGWC
+947 
-952 SFGSTKYY
+952 
-960 LASDGKMVRGWQTI
+960 
-974 SGKKYFFMPEGYMMT
+974 GKKYFFMPEGYMMT

-1046 ASQIEKYF
+1046 ASQMEKYF

>member
-12 ILAAATVVTS
+12 ILAVTTVITS
-22 VPVYAADTKVDTNI
+22 IPVYATDTKVDTNI
-36 ETVENQPSDSEQIE
+36 ETVENQLSDSEQIE

-100 NGDTQTWTSIKS
+100 NGDTQTWTSVKS

-157 FGVNETYEG
+157 FGVNEAYEG

-171 PIEGQPDA
+171 PLEGQPDA

-208 DALEKAEVEEYDS
+208 DALEKAEVEEYNS
-221 DEDIQTYAEDNARAV
+221 DEDIQTYAGDNA
-236 DDSRAVNENVVVAL
+236 RAVNENVVVAL

-299 CPYPSNKNSGGDIS
+299 CPYPGNKNSGGDIS

-344 VIVPNDSWKPEVA
+344 VIVPNNSWKPEVA

-375 LQKRSIYSKDTTLAD
+375 LQKRSIYSKDTTLAN

-450 AKYLGVSKEKGTWVE
+450 AKYLGLSKTTGTWVQ
-465 DSNGWKYKEGGK
+465 DSNGWKYKENGK
-477 YVTNSWKD
+477 YVSNSWKD
-485 IDGKRYYFD
+485 IARSRYYFD
-494 ANGYRVTGWQTIGGK
+494 SNGYRVTGWQTISNK
-509 KYFFMPEGYM
+509 KYYFMSDGTMRRGWLSFGTTYYYM
-519 MTGWISFGST
+519 GQDGVMKTGWQTISDKKYYFMTDGTMWRGWLSFGSIKYYFMTDGTMRTGWLSFGST
-529 RYYLM
+529 YYYM
-534 PDGHMLTGWCS
+534 GQNG
-545 FGSTKYY
+545 
-552 LASDGKMVRGWQ
+552 
-564 TIDGKRYYFNDDG
+564 I
-577 VMQTGWQT
+577 MQTGWQT
-585 INGKKY
+585 ISNKKY
-591 FFMPEGY
+591 YFMTDGT
-598 MMTGW
+598 MWRGW
-603 ISFGST
+603 LSFGSVK
-609 RYYLDKNGV
+609 YY
-618 MQTGWQTINGKRYFF
+618 F
-633 MPEGYMMRGWISF
+633 
-646 GQTRYYLDSNGVMVT
+646 DSKGVMVT
-661 GKQVIDGTTYTFAS
+661 GNYKIDGKTYIFAP
-675 DGKLIVESK
+675 DGKLTEDK
-684 RGWKTVNGKKYY
+684 QYGWKEENEKTYY
-696 YNKNGVAVTGWQTI
+696 YNKEGQKVTGWQTI
-710 DGKKYFFMPEGYM
+710 DDKKYYFMSDGTM
-723 MTGWISFGSTRYYL
+723 RTGWLSFGSTYYY
-737 MPDGHMLTGWCSFGS
+737 MGQDGVMKTSWQTIENKKYYFMTDGTMRRGWLSFGS
-752 TKYYLASDGKM
+752 TYYYMGQDGVMKT
-763 VRGWQ
+763 GWQ
-768 TIDGKRYYFN
+768 TVENKKYYFMT
-778 DDGVMQTGWQTING
+778 DGTMRRGWLSFGSTYYYMGQDGVMKTGWQTIEN
-792 KKYFFMP
+792 KKYYFMTD
-799 EGYMMTGWISFGSTR
+799 GTMRRGWLSFGST
-814 YYLDKNGVMQTGWQ
+814 YYYMGQDGVIKTGWQ
-828 TINGKRYFFMP
+828 TISNKRYYFL
-839 EGYMMRGWISFGQTR
+839 Q
-854 YYLDSNGVMVTGKQ
+854 
-868 VIDGT
+868 DGT
-873 TYTFASDGKLIVES
+873 MLRSWQIIA
-887 KRGWKTVNGKKY
+887 NKKY
-899 YYNKNGVAVT
+899 YFMQDGAMWT
-909 GWQTIDGKKYFFM
+909 GW
-922 PEGYMMTGWISFGQ
+922 
-936 TRYYLMPDGHM
+936 L
-947 LTGWC
+947 
-952 SFGSTKYY
+952 
-960 LASDGKMVRGWQTI
+960 
-974 SGKKYFFMPEGYMMT
+974 
-989 GWISFGKTRY
+989 SFGKTRY

-1033 DQLMAISGKTTVT
+1033 DQLMAVSGKTTVT
-1046 ASQIEKYF
+1046 ASQMEKYF
-1054 KAKGATYPAYY
+1054 KDKGATYPAYY
-1065 AETDA
+1065 SKTDA

-1125 GGVAGASFT
+1125 GGVAGASFA

-1144 QHLKAYGSKDAL
+1144 QHLKAYGSKNAL

-1166 LVTRGSAPYVE
+1166 LVARGSALYVE
-1177 WLGQKENPNGYGWAT
+1177 WLGQKENPNRYGWAT
-1192 SEGYGIDIEKMVKN
+1192 SKGYGIDIVKMVKN

>member
-12 ILAAATVVTS
+12 ILAVTTVITS
-22 VPVYAADTKVDTNI
+22 IPVYATDTKVDTNI
-36 ETVENQPSDSEQIE
+36 ETVENQLSDGEQIE

-100 NGDTQTWTSIKS
+100 NGDTQTWTSVKS

-157 FGVNETYEG
+157 FGVNEAYEG

-171 PIEGQPDA
+171 PLEGQPDA

-208 DALEKAEVEEYDS
+208 DALEKAEVEEYNS
-221 DEDIQTYAEDNARAV
+221 DEDIQTYAGDNA
-236 DDSRAVNENVVVAL
+236 RAVNENVVVAL

-299 CPYPSNKNSGGDIS
+299 CPYPGNKNSGGDIS

-344 VIVPNDSWKPEVA
+344 VIVPNNSWKPEVA

-375 LQKRSIYSKDTTLAD
+375 LQKRSIYSKDTTLAN

-450 AKYLGVSKEKGTWVE
+450 AKYLGLSKTTGTWVQ
-465 DSNGWKYKEGGK
+465 DSNGWKYKENGK
-477 YVTNSWKD
+477 YVSNSWKD
-485 IDGKRYYFD
+485 IARSRYYFD
-494 ANGYRVTGWQTIGGK
+494 SNGNRVTGWQTISNK
-509 KYFFMPEGYM
+509 KYYFMSDGTMRRGWLSFGTTYYYM
-519 MTGWISFGST
+519 GQDGVMKTGWQTISDKKYYFMTDGTMWRGWLSFGSIKYYFMTDGTMRTGWLSFGST
-529 RYYLM
+529 YYYM
-534 PDGHMLTGWCS
+534 GQNG
-545 FGSTKYY
+545 
-552 LASDGKMVRGWQ
+552 
-564 TIDGKRYYFNDDG
+564 I
-577 VMQTGWQT
+577 MQTGWQT
-585 INGKKY
+585 ISNKKY
-591 FFMPEGY
+591 YFMTDGT
-598 MMTGW
+598 MWRGW
-603 ISFGST
+603 LSFGSVK
-609 RYYLDKNGV
+609 YY
-618 MQTGWQTINGKRYFF
+618 F
-633 MPEGYMMRGWISF
+633 
-646 GQTRYYLDSNGVMVT
+646 DSKGVMVT
-661 GKQVIDGTTYTFAS
+661 GNYKIDGKTYIFAP
-675 DGKLIVESK
+675 DGKLIEDK
-684 RGWKTVNGKKYY
+684 QYGWKEENEKTYY
-696 YNKNGVAVTGWQTI
+696 YNKEGQKVTGWQTI
-710 DGKKYFFMPEGYM
+710 DDKKYYFMSDGTM
-723 MTGWISFGSTRYYL
+723 RTGWLSFGSTYYY
-737 MPDGHMLTGWCSFGS
+737 MGQDGVMKTSWQTIENKKYYFMTDGTMRRGWLSFGS
-752 TKYYLASDGKM
+752 TYYYMG
-763 VRGWQ
+763 Q
-768 TIDGKRYYFN
+768 
-778 DDGVMQTGWQTING
+778 DGVIKTGWQTISN
-792 KKYFFMP
+792 K
-799 EGYMMTGWISFGSTR
+799 R
-814 YYLDKNGVMQTGWQ
+814 YYFLQ
-828 TINGKRYFFMP
+828 
-839 EGYMMRGWISFGQTR
+839 
-854 YYLDSNGVMVTGKQ
+854 
-868 VIDGT
+868 DGT
-873 TYTFASDGKLIVES
+873 MLRSWQIIA
-887 KRGWKTVNGKKY
+887 NKKY
-899 YYNKNGVAVT
+899 YFMQDGAMWT
-909 GWQTIDGKKYFFM
+909 GW
-922 PEGYMMTGWISFGQ
+922 
-936 TRYYLMPDGHM
+936 L
-947 LTGWC
+947 
-952 SFGSTKYY
+952 
-960 LASDGKMVRGWQTI
+960 
-974 SGKKYFFMPEGYMMT
+974 
-989 GWISFGKTRY
+989 SFGKTRY

-1033 DQLMAISGKTTVT
+1033 DQLMAVSGKTTVT
-1046 ASQIEKYF
+1046 ASQMEKYF
-1054 KAKGATYPAYY
+1054 KDKGATYPAYY
-1065 AETDA
+1065 SKTDA

-1125 GGVAGASFT
+1125 GGVAGASFA

-1144 QHLKAYGSKDAL
+1144 QHLKAYGSKNAL

-1166 LVTRGSAPYVE
+1166 LVARGSALYVE
-1177 WLGQKENPNGYGWAT
+1177 WLGQKENPNRYGWAT
-1192 SEGYGIDIEKMVKN
+1192 SKGYGIDIVKMVKN

>member
-22 VPVYAADTKVDTNI
+22 VPVYATDTKVDTNI

-100 NGDTQTWTSIKS
+100 NGDTQTWTSVKS

-208 DALEKAEVEEYDS
+208 DALEKAEVEEYGS

-236 DDSRAVNENVVVAL
+236 DDSRAVNKNVVVAL

-272 LKIAQ
+272 LKIAK

-585 INGKKY
+585 I
-591 FFMPEGY
+591 
-598 MMTGW
+598 
-603 ISFGST
+603 
-609 RYYLDKNGV
+609 D
-618 MQTGWQTINGKRYFF
+618 
-633 MPEGYMMRGWISF
+633 
-646 GQTRYYLDSNGVMVT
+646 
-661 GKQVIDGTTYTFAS
+661 
-675 DGKLIVESK
+675 
-684 RGWKTVNGKKYY
+684 
-696 YNKNGVAVTGWQTI
+696 
-710 DGKKYFFMPEGYM
+710 
-723 MTGWISFGSTRYYL
+723 
-737 MPDGHMLTGWCSFGS
+737 
-752 TKYYLASDGKM
+752 
-763 VRGWQ
+763 
-768 TIDGKRYYFN
+768 
-778 DDGVMQTGWQTING
+778 
-792 KKYFFMP
+792 
-799 EGYMMTGWISFGSTR
+799 
-814 YYLDKNGVMQTGWQ
+814 
-828 TINGKRYFFMP
+828 
-839 EGYMMRGWISFGQTR
+839 
-854 YYLDSNGVMVTGKQ
+854 
-868 VIDGT
+868 
-873 TYTFASDGKLIVES
+873 
-887 KRGWKTVNGKKY
+887 
-899 YYNKNGVAVT
+899 
-909 GWQTIDGKKYFFM
+909 
-922 PEGYMMTGWISFGQ
+922 
-936 TRYYLMPDGHM
+936 
-947 LTGWC
+947 
-952 SFGSTKYY
+952 
-960 LASDGKMVRGWQTI
+960 
-974 SGKKYFFMPEGYMMT
+974 GKKYFFMPEGYMMT

-1046 ASQIEKYF
+1046 ASQMEKYF

>member
-12 ILAAATVVTS
+12 ILAVTTVITS
-22 VPVYAADTKVDTNI
+22 IPVYATDTKVDTNI
-36 ETVENQPSDSEQIE
+36 ETVENQLSDSEQIE

-100 NGDTQTWTSIKS
+100 NGDTQTWTSVKS

-157 FGVNETYEG
+157 FGVNEAYEG

-171 PIEGQPDA
+171 PLEGQPDA

-208 DALEKAEVEEYDS
+208 DALEKAEVEEYNS
-221 DEDIQTYAEDNARAV
+221 DEDIQTYAGDNA
-236 DDSRAVNENVVVAL
+236 RAVNENVVVAL

-299 CPYPSNKNSGGDIS
+299 CPYPGNKNSGGDIS

-344 VIVPNDSWKPEVA
+344 VIVPNNSWKPEVA

-375 LQKRSIYSKDTTLAD
+375 LQKRSIYSKDTTLAN

-450 AKYLGVSKEKGTWVE
+450 AKYLGLSKTTGTWVQ
-465 DSNGWKYKEGGK
+465 DSNGWKYKENGK
-477 YVTNSWKD
+477 YVSNSWKD
-485 IDGKRYYFD
+485 IARSRYYFD
-494 ANGYRVTGWQTIGGK
+494 SNGYRVTGWQTISNK
-509 KYFFMPEGYM
+509 KYYFMSDGTMRRGWLSFGTTYYYM
-519 MTGWISFGST
+519 GQDGVMKTGWQTISDKKYYFMTDGTMWRGWLSFGSIKYYFMTDGTMRTGWLSFGST
-529 RYYLM
+529 YYYM
-534 PDGHMLTGWCS
+534 GQNG
-545 FGSTKYY
+545 
-552 LASDGKMVRGWQ
+552 
-564 TIDGKRYYFNDDG
+564 I
-577 VMQTGWQT
+577 MQTGWQT
-585 INGKKY
+585 ISNKKY
-591 FFMPEGY
+591 YFMTDGT
-598 MMTGW
+598 MWRGW
-603 ISFGST
+603 LSFGSVK
-609 RYYLDKNGV
+609 YY
-618 MQTGWQTINGKRYFF
+618 F
-633 MPEGYMMRGWISF
+633 
-646 GQTRYYLDSNGVMVT
+646 DSKGVMVT
-661 GKQVIDGTTYTFAS
+661 GNYKIDGKTYIFAP
-675 DGKLIVESK
+675 DGKLTEDK
-684 RGWKTVNGKKYY
+684 QYGWKEENEKTYY
-696 YNKNGVAVTGWQTI
+696 YNKEGQKVTGWQTI
-710 DGKKYFFMPEGYM
+710 DDKKYYFMSDGTM
-723 MTGWISFGSTRYYL
+723 RTGWLSFGSTYYY
-737 MPDGHMLTGWCSFGS
+737 MGQDGVMKTGWQTVENKKYYFMTDGTMRRGWLSFGS
-752 TKYYLASDGKM
+752 TYYYMG
-763 VRGWQ
+763 Q
-768 TIDGKRYYFN
+768 
-778 DDGVMQTGWQTING
+778 DGVMKTGWQTIEN
-792 KKYFFMP
+792 KKYYFMTD
-799 EGYMMTGWISFGSTR
+799 GTMRRGWLSFGST
-814 YYLDKNGVMQTGWQ
+814 YYYMGQDGVIKTGWQ
-828 TINGKRYFFMP
+828 TISNKRYYFL
-839 EGYMMRGWISFGQTR
+839 Q
-854 YYLDSNGVMVTGKQ
+854 
-868 VIDGT
+868 DGT
-873 TYTFASDGKLIVES
+873 MLRSWQIIA
-887 KRGWKTVNGKKY
+887 NKKY
-899 YYNKNGVAVT
+899 YFMQDGAMWT
-909 GWQTIDGKKYFFM
+909 GW
-922 PEGYMMTGWISFGQ
+922 
-936 TRYYLMPDGHM
+936 L
-947 LTGWC
+947 
-952 SFGSTKYY
+952 
-960 LASDGKMVRGWQTI
+960 
-974 SGKKYFFMPEGYMMT
+974 
-989 GWISFGKTRY
+989 SFGKTRY

-1125 GGVAGASFT
+1125 GGVAGASFA

-1144 QHLKAYGSKDAL
+1144 QHLKAYGSKNAL

-1166 LVTRGSAPYVE
+1166 LVARGSALYVE
-1177 WLGQKENPNGYGWAT
+1177 WLGQKENPNRYGWAT
-1192 SEGYGIDIEKMVKN
+1192 SKGYGIDIVKMVKN

>member
-22 VPVYAADTKVDTNI
+22 VPVYATDTKVDTNI

-68 SPYVETPATQRIV
+68 SPYVETPATQRLV

-100 NGDTQTWTSIKS
+100 NGDTQTWTSVKS

-529 RYYLM
+529 RYYL
-534 PDGHMLTGWCS
+534 
-545 FGSTKYY
+545 
-552 LASDGKMVRGWQ
+552 
-564 TIDGKRYYFNDDG
+564 
-577 VMQTGWQT
+577 
-585 INGKKY
+585 
-591 FFMPEGY
+591 
-598 MMTGW
+598 
-603 ISFGST
+603 
-609 RYYLDKNGV
+609 DKNGV
-618 MQTGWQTINGKRYFF
+618 MQTGWQTIDGKRYFF

-696 YNKNGVAVTGWQTI
+696 YNENGVAVTGWQTI

-723 MTGWISFGSTRYYL
+723 MTGWISFGST
-737 MPDGHMLTGWCSFGS
+737 
-752 TKYYLASDGKM
+752 KYYLG
-763 VRGWQ
+763 
-768 TIDGKRYYFN
+768 T
-778 DDGVMQTGWQTING
+778 DGVMRTGWQTING
-792 KKYFFMP
+792 
-799 EGYMMTGWISFGSTR
+799 
-814 YYLDKNGVMQTGWQ
+814 N
-828 TINGKRYFFMP
+828 
-839 EGYMMRGWISFGQTR
+839 
-854 YYLDSNGVMVTGKQ
+854 
-868 VIDGT
+868 
-873 TYTFASDGKLIVES
+873 
-887 KRGWKTVNGKKY
+887 
-899 YYNKNGVAVT
+899 
-909 GWQTIDGKKYFFM
+909 KYFFM

-960 LASDGKMVRGWQTI
+960 FASDGKMVRGWQTI
-974 SGKKYFFMPEGYMMT
+974 SGKKYYFNTDGIMQTGWQTIDGKKYFFMPEGYMMT

-1046 ASQIEKYF
+1046 ASQMEKYF

>member
-100 NGDTQTWTSIKS
+100 NGDTQTWTSVKS

-221 DEDIQTYAEDNARAV
+221 DEDIQTYAEDNARAA

-519 MTGWISFGST
+519 MTGWISFG
-529 RYYLM
+529 
-534 PDGHMLTGWCS
+534 
-545 FGSTKYY
+545 
-552 LASDGKMVRGWQ
+552 
-564 TIDGKRYYFNDDG
+564 
-577 VMQTGWQT
+577 
-585 INGKKY
+585 
-591 FFMPEGY
+591 
-598 MMTGW
+598 
-603 ISFGST
+603 
-609 RYYLDKNGV
+609 
-618 MQTGWQTINGKRYFF
+618 
-633 MPEGYMMRGWISF
+633 
-646 GQTRYYLDSNGVMVT
+646 
-661 GKQVIDGTTYTFAS
+661 
-675 DGKLIVESK
+675 
-684 RGWKTVNGKKYY
+684 
-696 YNKNGVAVTGWQTI
+696 
-710 DGKKYFFMPEGYM
+710 
-723 MTGWISFGSTRYYL
+723 
-737 MPDGHMLTGWCSFGS
+737 
-752 TKYYLASDGKM
+752 
-763 VRGWQ
+763 
-768 TIDGKRYYFN
+768 
-778 DDGVMQTGWQTING
+778 
-792 KKYFFMP
+792 
-799 EGYMMTGWISFGSTR
+799 
-814 YYLDKNGVMQTGWQ
+814 
-828 TINGKRYFFMP
+828 
-839 EGYMMRGWISFGQTR
+839 
-854 YYLDSNGVMVTGKQ
+854 
-868 VIDGT
+868 
-873 TYTFASDGKLIVES
+873 
-887 KRGWKTVNGKKY
+887 
-899 YYNKNGVAVT
+899 
-909 GWQTIDGKKYFFM
+909 
-922 PEGYMMTGWISFGQ
+922 Q

-974 SGKKYFFMPEGYMMT
+974 SGKKYYFNTDGIMQTGWQTIDGKKYFFMPEGYMMT

-1046 ASQIEKYF
+1046 ASQMEKYF

>member
-6 RTCLVA
+6 RTCLGA

-22 VPVYAADTKVDTNI
+22 VPVYATDTKVDTNI

-100 NGDTQTWTSIKS
+100 NGDTQTWTSVKS

-208 DALEKAEVEEYDS
+208 DALEKAEVEEYGS

-236 DDSRAVNENVVVAL
+236 DDSRAVNKNVVGAL

-534 PDGHMLTGWCS
+534 PDVHMLTGWCS

-585 INGKKY
+585 IN
-591 FFMPEGY
+591 
-598 MMTGW
+598 
-603 ISFGST
+603 
-609 RYYLDKNGV
+609 
-618 MQTGWQTINGKRYFF
+618 
-633 MPEGYMMRGWISF
+633 
-646 GQTRYYLDSNGVMVT
+646 
-661 GKQVIDGTTYTFAS
+661 
-675 DGKLIVESK
+675 
-684 RGWKTVNGKKYY
+684 
-696 YNKNGVAVTGWQTI
+696 
-710 DGKKYFFMPEGYM
+710 
-723 MTGWISFGSTRYYL
+723 
-737 MPDGHMLTGWCSFGS
+737 
-752 TKYYLASDGKM
+752 
-763 VRGWQ
+763 
-768 TIDGKRYYFN
+768 
-778 DDGVMQTGWQTING
+778 
-792 KKYFFMP
+792 
-799 EGYMMTGWISFGSTR
+799 
-814 YYLDKNGVMQTGWQ
+814 
-828 TINGKRYFFMP
+828 
-839 EGYMMRGWISFGQTR
+839 
-854 YYLDSNGVMVTGKQ
+854 
-868 VIDGT
+868 
-873 TYTFASDGKLIVES
+873 
-887 KRGWKTVNGKKY
+887 
-899 YYNKNGVAVT
+899 
-909 GWQTIDGKKYFFM
+909 
-922 PEGYMMTGWISFGQ
+922 
-936 TRYYLMPDGHM
+936 
-947 LTGWC
+947 
-952 SFGSTKYY
+952 
-960 LASDGKMVRGWQTI
+960 
-974 SGKKYFFMPEGYMMT
+974 GKKYFFMPEGYMMT

-1046 ASQIEKYF
+1046 ASQMEKYF

-1166 LVTRGSAPYVE
+1166 LVTRGRAPYVE

>member
-22 VPVYAADTKVDTNI
+22 VPVYATDTKVDTNI

-100 NGDTQTWTSIKS
+100 NGDTQTWTSVKS

-529 RYYLM
+529 
-534 PDGHMLTGWCS
+534 
-545 FGSTKYY
+545 KYY
-552 LASDGKMVRGWQ
+552 LG
-564 TIDGKRYYFNDDG
+564 TDG
-577 VMQTGWQT
+577 VMRTGWQT
-585 INGKKY
+585 IN
-591 FFMPEGY
+591 
-598 MMTGW
+598 
-603 ISFGST
+603 
-609 RYYLDKNGV
+609 
-618 MQTGWQTINGKRYFF
+618 
-633 MPEGYMMRGWISF
+633 
-646 GQTRYYLDSNGVMVT
+646 
-661 GKQVIDGTTYTFAS
+661 
-675 DGKLIVESK
+675 
-684 RGWKTVNGKKYY
+684 
-696 YNKNGVAVTGWQTI
+696 
-710 DGKKYFFMPEGYM
+710 
-723 MTGWISFGSTRYYL
+723 
-737 MPDGHMLTGWCSFGS
+737 
-752 TKYYLASDGKM
+752 
-763 VRGWQ
+763 
-768 TIDGKRYYFN
+768 
-778 DDGVMQTGWQTING
+778 
-792 KKYFFMP
+792 
-799 EGYMMTGWISFGSTR
+799 
-814 YYLDKNGVMQTGWQ
+814 
-828 TINGKRYFFMP
+828 
-839 EGYMMRGWISFGQTR
+839 
-854 YYLDSNGVMVTGKQ
+854 
-868 VIDGT
+868 
-873 TYTFASDGKLIVES
+873 
-887 KRGWKTVNGKKY
+887 
-899 YYNKNGVAVT
+899 
-909 GWQTIDGKKYFFM
+909 
-922 PEGYMMTGWISFGQ
+922 
-936 TRYYLMPDGHM
+936 
-947 LTGWC
+947 
-952 SFGSTKYY
+952 
-960 LASDGKMVRGWQTI
+960 
-974 SGKKYFFMPEGYMMT
+974 GKKYFFMPEGYMMT

-1046 ASQIEKYF
+1046 ASQMEKYF

>member
-22 VPVYAADTKVDTNI
+22 VPVYATDTKVDTNI

-68 SPYVETPATQRIV
+68 SPYVETPATQRLV

-100 NGDTQTWTSIKS
+100 NGDTQTWTSVKS

-208 DALEKAEVEEYDS
+208 DALEKAEVEEYGS

-519 MTGWISFGST
+519 MTGWISFG
-529 RYYLM
+529 
-534 PDGHMLTGWCS
+534 
-545 FGSTKYY
+545 
-552 LASDGKMVRGWQ
+552 
-564 TIDGKRYYFNDDG
+564 
-577 VMQTGWQT
+577 
-585 INGKKY
+585 
-591 FFMPEGY
+591 
-598 MMTGW
+598 
-603 ISFGST
+603 
-609 RYYLDKNGV
+609 
-618 MQTGWQTINGKRYFF
+618 
-633 MPEGYMMRGWISF
+633 
-646 GQTRYYLDSNGVMVT
+646 
-661 GKQVIDGTTYTFAS
+661 
-675 DGKLIVESK
+675 
-684 RGWKTVNGKKYY
+684 
-696 YNKNGVAVTGWQTI
+696 
-710 DGKKYFFMPEGYM
+710 
-723 MTGWISFGSTRYYL
+723 
-737 MPDGHMLTGWCSFGS
+737 
-752 TKYYLASDGKM
+752 
-763 VRGWQ
+763 
-768 TIDGKRYYFN
+768 
-778 DDGVMQTGWQTING
+778 
-792 KKYFFMP
+792 
-799 EGYMMTGWISFGSTR
+799 
-814 YYLDKNGVMQTGWQ
+814 
-828 TINGKRYFFMP
+828 
-839 EGYMMRGWISFGQTR
+839 
-854 YYLDSNGVMVTGKQ
+854 
-868 VIDGT
+868 
-873 TYTFASDGKLIVES
+873 
-887 KRGWKTVNGKKY
+887 
-899 YYNKNGVAVT
+899 
-909 GWQTIDGKKYFFM
+909 
-922 PEGYMMTGWISFGQ
+922 Q

-974 SGKKYFFMPEGYMMT
+974 SGKKYYFNTDGIMQTGWQTIDGKKYFFMPEGYMMT

-1046 ASQIEKYF
+1046 ASQMEKYF

>member
-1 MISKI
+1 M
-6 RTCLVA
+6 
-12 ILAAATVVTS
+12 
-22 VPVYAADTKVDTNI
+22 
-36 ETVENQPSDSEQIE
+36 
-50 ENQVQNAI
+50 
-58 EQHLNYLYIE
+58 YIE

-100 NGDTQTWTSIKS
+100 NGDTQTWTSVKS

-208 DALEKAEVEEYDS
+208 DALEKAEVEEYGS

-236 DDSRAVNENVVVAL
+236 DDSRAVNKNVVVAL

-272 LKIAQ
+272 LKIAK

-519 MTGWISFGST
+519 MTGWISFG
-529 RYYLM
+529 
-534 PDGHMLTGWCS
+534 
-545 FGSTKYY
+545 
-552 LASDGKMVRGWQ
+552 
-564 TIDGKRYYFNDDG
+564 
-577 VMQTGWQT
+577 
-585 INGKKY
+585 
-591 FFMPEGY
+591 
-598 MMTGW
+598 
-603 ISFGST
+603 
-609 RYYLDKNGV
+609 
-618 MQTGWQTINGKRYFF
+618 
-633 MPEGYMMRGWISF
+633 
-646 GQTRYYLDSNGVMVT
+646 
-661 GKQVIDGTTYTFAS
+661 
-675 DGKLIVESK
+675 
-684 RGWKTVNGKKYY
+684 
-696 YNKNGVAVTGWQTI
+696 
-710 DGKKYFFMPEGYM
+710 
-723 MTGWISFGSTRYYL
+723 
-737 MPDGHMLTGWCSFGS
+737 
-752 TKYYLASDGKM
+752 
-763 VRGWQ
+763 
-768 TIDGKRYYFN
+768 
-778 DDGVMQTGWQTING
+778 
-792 KKYFFMP
+792 
-799 EGYMMTGWISFGSTR
+799 
-814 YYLDKNGVMQTGWQ
+814 
-828 TINGKRYFFMP
+828 
-839 EGYMMRGWISFGQTR
+839 
-854 YYLDSNGVMVTGKQ
+854 
-868 VIDGT
+868 
-873 TYTFASDGKLIVES
+873 
-887 KRGWKTVNGKKY
+887 
-899 YYNKNGVAVT
+899 
-909 GWQTIDGKKYFFM
+909 
-922 PEGYMMTGWISFGQ
+922 Q

-974 SGKKYFFMPEGYMMT
+974 SGKKYYFNTDGIMQTGWQTIDGKKYFFMPEGYMMT

-1046 ASQIEKYF
+1046 ASQMEKYF

>member
-22 VPVYAADTKVDTNI
+22 VPVYATDTKVDTNI

-100 NGDTQTWTSIKS
+100 NGDTQTWTSVKS

-236 DDSRAVNENVVVAL
+236 DDSRAVNKNVVVAL

-564 TIDGKRYYFNDDG
+564 TISGKKYYFNTDG
-577 VMQTGWQT
+577 IMQTGWQT
-585 INGKKY
+585 I
-591 FFMPEGY
+591 
-598 MMTGW
+598 
-603 ISFGST
+603 
-609 RYYLDKNGV
+609 D
-618 MQTGWQTINGKRYFF
+618 
-633 MPEGYMMRGWISF
+633 
-646 GQTRYYLDSNGVMVT
+646 
-661 GKQVIDGTTYTFAS
+661 
-675 DGKLIVESK
+675 
-684 RGWKTVNGKKYY
+684 
-696 YNKNGVAVTGWQTI
+696 
-710 DGKKYFFMPEGYM
+710 
-723 MTGWISFGSTRYYL
+723 
-737 MPDGHMLTGWCSFGS
+737 
-752 TKYYLASDGKM
+752 
-763 VRGWQ
+763 
-768 TIDGKRYYFN
+768 
-778 DDGVMQTGWQTING
+778 
-792 KKYFFMP
+792 
-799 EGYMMTGWISFGSTR
+799 
-814 YYLDKNGVMQTGWQ
+814 
-828 TINGKRYFFMP
+828 
-839 EGYMMRGWISFGQTR
+839 
-854 YYLDSNGVMVTGKQ
+854 
-868 VIDGT
+868 
-873 TYTFASDGKLIVES
+873 
-887 KRGWKTVNGKKY
+887 
-899 YYNKNGVAVT
+899 
-909 GWQTIDGKKYFFM
+909 
-922 PEGYMMTGWISFGQ
+922 
-936 TRYYLMPDGHM
+936 
-947 LTGWC
+947 
-952 SFGSTKYY
+952 
-960 LASDGKMVRGWQTI
+960 
-974 SGKKYFFMPEGYMMT
+974 GKKYFFMPEGYMMT

-1046 ASQIEKYF
+1046 ASQMEKYF

>member
-529 RYYLM
+529 
-534 PDGHMLTGWCS
+534 
-545 FGSTKYY
+545 KYY
-552 LASDGKMVRGWQ
+552 LG
-564 TIDGKRYYFNDDG
+564 TDG
-577 VMQTGWQT
+577 VMRTGWQT
-585 INGKKY
+585 IN
-591 FFMPEGY
+591 
-598 MMTGW
+598 
-603 ISFGST
+603 
-609 RYYLDKNGV
+609 
-618 MQTGWQTINGKRYFF
+618 
-633 MPEGYMMRGWISF
+633 
-646 GQTRYYLDSNGVMVT
+646 
-661 GKQVIDGTTYTFAS
+661 
-675 DGKLIVESK
+675 
-684 RGWKTVNGKKYY
+684 
-696 YNKNGVAVTGWQTI
+696 
-710 DGKKYFFMPEGYM
+710 
-723 MTGWISFGSTRYYL
+723 
-737 MPDGHMLTGWCSFGS
+737 
-752 TKYYLASDGKM
+752 
-763 VRGWQ
+763 
-768 TIDGKRYYFN
+768 
-778 DDGVMQTGWQTING
+778 
-792 KKYFFMP
+792 
-799 EGYMMTGWISFGSTR
+799 
-814 YYLDKNGVMQTGWQ
+814 
-828 TINGKRYFFMP
+828 
-839 EGYMMRGWISFGQTR
+839 
-854 YYLDSNGVMVTGKQ
+854 
-868 VIDGT
+868 
-873 TYTFASDGKLIVES
+873 
-887 KRGWKTVNGKKY
+887 
-899 YYNKNGVAVT
+899 
-909 GWQTIDGKKYFFM
+909 GKKYFFM

>member
-12 ILAAATVVTS
+12 ILAVTTVITS
-22 VPVYAADTKVDTNI
+22 IPVYATDTRVDTNI
-36 ETVENQPSDSEQIE
+36 ETVENQLSDSEQIE

-68 SPYVETPATQRIV
+68 SPYIETPATQRIV

-100 NGDTQTWTSIKS
+100 NGDTQTWTSVKS

-157 FGVNETYEG
+157 FGVNEAYEG

-171 PIEGQPDA
+171 PLEGQPDA

-208 DALEKAEVEEYDS
+208 DALEKAEVEEYNS
-221 DEDIQTYAEDNARAV
+221 DEDIQTYAGDNA
-236 DDSRAVNENVVVAL
+236 RAVNENVVVAL

-299 CPYPSNKNSGGDIS
+299 CPYPGNKNSGGDIS

-344 VIVPNDSWKPEVA
+344 VIVPNNSWKPEVA

-375 LQKRSIYSKDTTLAD
+375 LQKRSIYSKDTTLAN

-450 AKYLGVSKEKGTWVE
+450 AKYLGLSKTTGTWVQ
-465 DSNGWKYKEGGK
+465 DSNGWKYKENGK
-477 YVTNSWKD
+477 YVSNSWKD
-485 IDGKRYYFD
+485 IARSRYYFD
-494 ANGYRVTGWQTIGGK
+494 SNGYRVTGWQTISNK
-509 KYFFMPEGYM
+509 KYYFMSDGTMRRGWLSFGTTYYYM
-519 MTGWISFGST
+519 GQDGVMKTGWQTISDKKYYFMTDGTMRRDWLSFGTTYYYMGTDGVMKTGWQTISNKKYYFMTDGTMRRGWLSFGTTYYYMGTDGVMKTGWQTISDKKYYFMTDGTMWRGWLSFGST
-529 RYYLM
+529 YYYM
-534 PDGHMLTGWCS
+534 GQNG
-545 FGSTKYY
+545 
-552 LASDGKMVRGWQ
+552 
-564 TIDGKRYYFNDDG
+564 I
-577 VMQTGWQT
+577 MQTGWQT
-585 INGKKY
+585 ISNKKY
-591 FFMPEGY
+591 YFMTDGT
-598 MMTGW
+598 MWRGW
-603 ISFGST
+603 LSFGSVK
-609 RYYLDKNGV
+609 YY
-618 MQTGWQTINGKRYFF
+618 F
-633 MPEGYMMRGWISF
+633 
-646 GQTRYYLDSNGVMVT
+646 DSKGVMVT
-661 GKQVIDGTTYTFAS
+661 GNYKIDGKTYIFAP
-675 DGKLIVESK
+675 DGKLTEDK
-684 RGWKTVNGKKYY
+684 QYGWKEENEKTYY
-696 YNKNGVAVTGWQTI
+696 YNKEGQKVTGWQTI
-710 DGKKYFFMPEGYM
+710 EDKKYYFMSDGTM
-723 MTGWISFGSTRYYL
+723 RTGWLSFGSTYYY
-737 MPDGHMLTGWCSFGS
+737 MGQDGVMKTGWQTVENKKYYFMTDGTMRRGWLSFGS
-752 TKYYLASDGKM
+752 TYYYMG
-763 VRGWQ
+763 Q
-768 TIDGKRYYFN
+768 
-778 DDGVMQTGWQTING
+778 DGVIKTGWQTISN
-792 KKYFFMP
+792 K
-799 EGYMMTGWISFGSTR
+799 R
-814 YYLDKNGVMQTGWQ
+814 YYFLQ
-828 TINGKRYFFMP
+828 
-839 EGYMMRGWISFGQTR
+839 
-854 YYLDSNGVMVTGKQ
+854 
-868 VIDGT
+868 DGT
-873 TYTFASDGKLIVES
+873 MLRSWQIIA
-887 KRGWKTVNGKKY
+887 NKKY
-899 YYNKNGVAVT
+899 YFMQDGAMWT
-909 GWQTIDGKKYFFM
+909 GW
-922 PEGYMMTGWISFGQ
+922 
-936 TRYYLMPDGHM
+936 L
-947 LTGWC
+947 
-952 SFGSTKYY
+952 
-960 LASDGKMVRGWQTI
+960 
-974 SGKKYFFMPEGYMMT
+974 
-989 GWISFGKTRY
+989 SFGKTRY

-1033 DQLMAISGKTTVT
+1033 DQLMAVSGKTTVT
-1046 ASQIEKYF
+1046 ASQMEKYF
-1054 KAKGATYPAYY
+1054 KDKGATYPAYY
-1065 AETDA
+1065 SKTDA

-1125 GGVAGASFT
+1125 GGVAGASFA

-1144 QHLKAYGSKDAL
+1144 QHLKAYGSKNAL

-1166 LVTRGSAPYVE
+1166 LVARGSALYVE
-1177 WLGQKENPNGYGWAT
+1177 WLGQKENPNRYGWAT
-1192 SEGYGIDIEKMVKN
+1192 SKGYGIDIVKMVKN

>member
-22 VPVYAADTKVDTNI
+22 IPVYAADTKVDTNM

-50 ENQVQNAI
+50 ENQAQNAI

-100 NGDTQTWTSIKS
+100 NGDTQTWTSVKS

-166 MSELQ
+166 MSELH
-171 PIEGQPDA
+171 PIEGQPDE

-208 DALEKAEVEEYDS
+208 DALEKAEVEEYNS

-519 MTGWISFGST
+519 MTGWISFGRT

-585 INGKKY
+585 I
-591 FFMPEGY
+591 
-598 MMTGW
+598 
-603 ISFGST
+603 
-609 RYYLDKNGV
+609 D
-618 MQTGWQTINGKRYFF
+618 GKRYFF

-646 GQTRYYLDSNGVMVT
+646 GKTRYYLDSNGVMVT

-675 DGKLIVESK
+675 DGKLIEESK

-696 YNKNGVAVTGWQTI
+696 YNENGVAVTGWQTI

-723 MTGWISFGSTRYYL
+723 MTGWISFGST
-737 MPDGHMLTGWCSFGS
+737 
-752 TKYYLASDGKM
+752 KYYLG
-763 VRGWQ
+763 
-768 TIDGKRYYFN
+768 T
-778 DDGVMQTGWQTING
+778 DGVMRTGWQTIN
-792 KKYFFMP
+792 
-799 EGYMMTGWISFGSTR
+799 
-814 YYLDKNGVMQTGWQ
+814 
-828 TINGKRYFFMP
+828 
-839 EGYMMRGWISFGQTR
+839 
-854 YYLDSNGVMVTGKQ
+854 
-868 VIDGT
+868 
-873 TYTFASDGKLIVES
+873 
-887 KRGWKTVNGKKY
+887 
-899 YYNKNGVAVT
+899 
-909 GWQTIDGKKYFFM
+909 GKKYFFM

-974 SGKKYFFMPEGYMMT
+974 SGKKYYFNTDGIMQTGWQTIDGKKYFFMPDGYMMT

-999 YLDKNGVMQ
+999 YLDKSGVMQ

-1046 ASQIEKYF
+1046 ASQMEKYF

-1192 SEGYGIDIEKMVKN
+1192 SEGYGIDIVKMVKN

>member
-22 VPVYAADTKVDTNI
+22 VPVYATDTKVDTNI

-100 NGDTQTWTSIKS
+100 NGDTQTWTSVKS

-236 DDSRAVNENVVVAL
+236 DDSRAVNKNVVVAL

-618 MQTGWQTINGKRYFF
+618 MQTGWQTINGKKYFF

-696 YNKNGVAVTGWQTI
+696 YNENGVAVTGWQTI
-710 DGKKYFFMPEGYM
+710 D
-723 MTGWISFGSTRYYL
+723 
-737 MPDGHMLTGWCSFGS
+737 
-752 TKYYLASDGKM
+752 
-763 VRGWQ
+763 
-768 TIDGKRYYFN
+768 
-778 DDGVMQTGWQTING
+778 
-792 KKYFFMP
+792 
-799 EGYMMTGWISFGSTR
+799 
-814 YYLDKNGVMQTGWQ
+814 
-828 TINGKRYFFMP
+828 
-839 EGYMMRGWISFGQTR
+839 
-854 YYLDSNGVMVTGKQ
+854 
-868 VIDGT
+868 
-873 TYTFASDGKLIVES
+873 
-887 KRGWKTVNGKKY
+887 
-899 YYNKNGVAVT
+899 
-909 GWQTIDGKKYFFM
+909 
-922 PEGYMMTGWISFGQ
+922 
-936 TRYYLMPDGHM
+936 
-947 LTGWC
+947 
-952 SFGSTKYY
+952 
-960 LASDGKMVRGWQTI
+960 
-974 SGKKYFFMPEGYMMT
+974 GKKYFFMPEGYMMT

-1046 ASQIEKYF
+1046 ASQMEKYF

>member
-12 ILAAATVVTS
+12 ILAVTTVITS
-22 VPVYAADTKVDTNI
+22 IPVYATDTKVDTNI
-36 ETVENQPSDSEQIE
+36 ETVENQLSDSEQIE

-100 NGDTQTWTSIKS
+100 NGDTQTWTSVKS

-157 FGVNETYEG
+157 FGVNEAYEG

-171 PIEGQPDA
+171 PLEGQPDA

-208 DALEKAEVEEYDS
+208 DALEKAEVEEYNS
-221 DEDIQTYAEDNARAV
+221 DEDIQTYAGDNA
-236 DDSRAVNENVVVAL
+236 RAVNENVVVAL

-299 CPYPSNKNSGGDIS
+299 CPYPGNKNSGGDIS

-344 VIVPNDSWKPEVA
+344 VIVPNNSWKPEVA

-375 LQKRSIYSKDTTLAD
+375 LQKRSIYSKDTTLAN

-450 AKYLGVSKEKGTWVE
+450 AKYLGLSKTTGTWVQ
-465 DSNGWKYKEGGK
+465 DSNGWKYKENGK
-477 YVTNSWKD
+477 YVSNSWKD
-485 IDGKRYYFD
+485 IARSRYYFD
-494 ANGYRVTGWQTIGGK
+494 SNGYRVTGWQTISNK
-509 KYFFMPEGYM
+509 KYYFMSDGTM
-519 MTGWISFGST
+519 RRGWLSFGT
-529 RYYLM
+529 TYYYM
-534 PDGHMLTGWCS
+534 G
-545 FGSTKYY
+545 
-552 LASDGKMVRGWQ
+552 Q
-564 TIDGKRYYFNDDG
+564 DG
-577 VMQTGWQT
+577 VMKTGWQT
-585 INGKKY
+585 ISDKKY
-591 FFMPEGY
+591 YFMTDGTMWRGWLSFGSIKY
-598 MMTGW
+598 YFMTDGTMRTGW
-603 ISFGST
+603 LSFGST
-609 RYYLDKNGV
+609 YYYMGQDGV
-618 MQTGWQTINGKRYFF
+618 MKTGWQTIEN
-633 MPEGYMMRGWISF
+633 
-646 GQTRYYLDSNGVMVT
+646 
-661 GKQVIDGTTYTFAS
+661 
-675 DGKLIVESK
+675 
-684 RGWKTVNGKKYY
+684 KKYY
-696 YNKNGVAVTGWQTI
+696 FMTDGTMRRGWLSFGSTYYYMGQDGVIKTGWQTI
-710 DGKKYFFMPEGYM
+710 
-723 MTGWISFGSTRYYL
+723 SN
-737 MPDGHMLTGWCSFGS
+737 
-752 TKYYLASDGKM
+752 
-763 VRGWQ
+763 
-768 TIDGKRYYFN
+768 KRYYFL
-778 DDGVMQTGWQTING
+778 Q
-792 KKYFFMP
+792 
-799 EGYMMTGWISFGSTR
+799 
-814 YYLDKNGVMQTGWQ
+814 
-828 TINGKRYFFMP
+828 
-839 EGYMMRGWISFGQTR
+839 
-854 YYLDSNGVMVTGKQ
+854 
-868 VIDGT
+868 DGT
-873 TYTFASDGKLIVES
+873 MLRSWQIIA
-887 KRGWKTVNGKKY
+887 NKKY
-899 YYNKNGVAVT
+899 YFMQDGAMWT
-909 GWQTIDGKKYFFM
+909 GW
-922 PEGYMMTGWISFGQ
+922 
-936 TRYYLMPDGHM
+936 L
-947 LTGWC
+947 
-952 SFGSTKYY
+952 
-960 LASDGKMVRGWQTI
+960 
-974 SGKKYFFMPEGYMMT
+974 
-989 GWISFGKTRY
+989 SFGKTRY

-1033 DQLMAISGKTTVT
+1033 DQLMAVSGKTTVT
-1046 ASQIEKYF
+1046 ASQMEKYF
-1054 KAKGATYPAYY
+1054 KDKGATYPAYY
-1065 AETDA
+1065 SKTDA

-1125 GGVAGASFT
+1125 GGVAGASFA

-1144 QHLKAYGSKDAL
+1144 QHLKAYGSKNAL

-1166 LVTRGSAPYVE
+1166 LVARGSALYVE
-1177 WLGQKENPNGYGWAT
+1177 WLGQKENPNRYGWAT
-1192 SEGYGIDIEKMVKN
+1192 SKGYGIDIVKMVKN

>member
-22 VPVYAADTKVDTNI
+22 VPVYATDTKVDTNI

-100 NGDTQTWTSIKS
+100 NGDTQTWTSVKS

-236 DDSRAVNENVVVAL
+236 DDSRAVNKNVVVAL

-618 MQTGWQTINGKRYFF
+618 MQTGWQTIDGKRYFF

-646 GQTRYYLDSNGVMVT
+646 GQTRYHLDANGVMQTGWQTISEKRYFFMPEGYMMRGWISFGQTKYYLSTDGVMQTGWQTIDGKRYFFMPEGYMMRGWISFGKTRYYLDSNGVMVT

-696 YNKNGVAVTGWQTI
+696 YNENGVAVTGWQTI

-723 MTGWISFGSTRYYL
+723 MTGWISFGST
-737 MPDGHMLTGWCSFGS
+737 
-752 TKYYLASDGKM
+752 KYYLG
-763 VRGWQ
+763 
-768 TIDGKRYYFN
+768 T
-778 DDGVMQTGWQTING
+778 DGVMRTGWQTIN
-792 KKYFFMP
+792 
-799 EGYMMTGWISFGSTR
+799 
-814 YYLDKNGVMQTGWQ
+814 
-828 TINGKRYFFMP
+828 
-839 EGYMMRGWISFGQTR
+839 
-854 YYLDSNGVMVTGKQ
+854 
-868 VIDGT
+868 
-873 TYTFASDGKLIVES
+873 
-887 KRGWKTVNGKKY
+887 
-899 YYNKNGVAVT
+899 
-909 GWQTIDGKKYFFM
+909 GKKYFFM

-974 SGKKYFFMPEGYMMT
+974 SGKKYYFNTDGIMQTGWQTIDGKKYFFMPEGYMMT

-999 YLDKNGVMQ
+999 YLDANGVMQ

-1046 ASQIEKYF
+1046 ASQMEKYF

>member
-22 VPVYAADTKVDTNI
+22 VPVYATDTKVDTNI

-100 NGDTQTWTSIKS
+100 NGDTQTWTSVKS

-145 SYLLSDLGMEAK
+145 SYLLSNLGMEAK

-208 DALEKAEVEEYDS
+208 DALEKAEVEEYGS

-236 DDSRAVNENVVVAL
+236 DDSRAVNKNVVVAL

-272 LKIAQ
+272 LKIAK

-564 TIDGKRYYFNDDG
+564 TISGKKYYFNTDG
-577 VMQTGWQT
+577 IMQTGWQT
-585 INGKKY
+585 I
-591 FFMPEGY
+591 
-598 MMTGW
+598 
-603 ISFGST
+603 
-609 RYYLDKNGV
+609 D
-618 MQTGWQTINGKRYFF
+618 
-633 MPEGYMMRGWISF
+633 
-646 GQTRYYLDSNGVMVT
+646 
-661 GKQVIDGTTYTFAS
+661 
-675 DGKLIVESK
+675 
-684 RGWKTVNGKKYY
+684 
-696 YNKNGVAVTGWQTI
+696 
-710 DGKKYFFMPEGYM
+710 
-723 MTGWISFGSTRYYL
+723 
-737 MPDGHMLTGWCSFGS
+737 
-752 TKYYLASDGKM
+752 
-763 VRGWQ
+763 
-768 TIDGKRYYFN
+768 
-778 DDGVMQTGWQTING
+778 
-792 KKYFFMP
+792 
-799 EGYMMTGWISFGSTR
+799 
-814 YYLDKNGVMQTGWQ
+814 
-828 TINGKRYFFMP
+828 
-839 EGYMMRGWISFGQTR
+839 
-854 YYLDSNGVMVTGKQ
+854 
-868 VIDGT
+868 
-873 TYTFASDGKLIVES
+873 
-887 KRGWKTVNGKKY
+887 
-899 YYNKNGVAVT
+899 
-909 GWQTIDGKKYFFM
+909 
-922 PEGYMMTGWISFGQ
+922 
-936 TRYYLMPDGHM
+936 
-947 LTGWC
+947 
-952 SFGSTKYY
+952 
-960 LASDGKMVRGWQTI
+960 
-974 SGKKYFFMPEGYMMT
+974 GKKYFFMPEGYMMT

-1046 ASQIEKYF
+1046 ASQMEKYF

>member
-100 NGDTQTWTSIKS
+100 NGDTQTWTSVKS

-519 MTGWISFGST
+519 MTGWISFG
-529 RYYLM
+529 
-534 PDGHMLTGWCS
+534 
-545 FGSTKYY
+545 
-552 LASDGKMVRGWQ
+552 
-564 TIDGKRYYFNDDG
+564 
-577 VMQTGWQT
+577 
-585 INGKKY
+585 
-591 FFMPEGY
+591 
-598 MMTGW
+598 
-603 ISFGST
+603 
-609 RYYLDKNGV
+609 
-618 MQTGWQTINGKRYFF
+618 
-633 MPEGYMMRGWISF
+633 
-646 GQTRYYLDSNGVMVT
+646 
-661 GKQVIDGTTYTFAS
+661 
-675 DGKLIVESK
+675 
-684 RGWKTVNGKKYY
+684 
-696 YNKNGVAVTGWQTI
+696 
-710 DGKKYFFMPEGYM
+710 
-723 MTGWISFGSTRYYL
+723 
-737 MPDGHMLTGWCSFGS
+737 
-752 TKYYLASDGKM
+752 
-763 VRGWQ
+763 
-768 TIDGKRYYFN
+768 
-778 DDGVMQTGWQTING
+778 
-792 KKYFFMP
+792 
-799 EGYMMTGWISFGSTR
+799 
-814 YYLDKNGVMQTGWQ
+814 
-828 TINGKRYFFMP
+828 
-839 EGYMMRGWISFGQTR
+839 
-854 YYLDSNGVMVTGKQ
+854 
-868 VIDGT
+868 
-873 TYTFASDGKLIVES
+873 
-887 KRGWKTVNGKKY
+887 
-899 YYNKNGVAVT
+899 
-909 GWQTIDGKKYFFM
+909 
-922 PEGYMMTGWISFGQ
+922 
-936 TRYYLMPDGHM
+936 
-947 LTGWC
+947 
-952 SFGSTKYY
+952 
-960 LASDGKMVRGWQTI
+960 
-974 SGKKYFFMPEGYMMT
+974 
-989 GWISFGKTRY
+989 KTRY

-1046 ASQIEKYF
+1046 ASQMEKYF

>member
-22 VPVYAADTKVDTNI
+22 VPVYATDTKVDTNI

-68 SPYVETPATQRIV
+68 SPYVETPATQRLV

-100 NGDTQTWTSIKS
+100 NGDTQTWTSVKS

-199 NVMEESSIE
+199 NVLEESSIE

-564 TIDGKRYYFNDDG
+564 TISGKKYYFNTDG
-577 VMQTGWQT
+577 IMQTGWQT
-585 INGKKY
+585 I
-591 FFMPEGY
+591 
-598 MMTGW
+598 
-603 ISFGST
+603 
-609 RYYLDKNGV
+609 D
-618 MQTGWQTINGKRYFF
+618 
-633 MPEGYMMRGWISF
+633 
-646 GQTRYYLDSNGVMVT
+646 
-661 GKQVIDGTTYTFAS
+661 
-675 DGKLIVESK
+675 
-684 RGWKTVNGKKYY
+684 
-696 YNKNGVAVTGWQTI
+696 
-710 DGKKYFFMPEGYM
+710 
-723 MTGWISFGSTRYYL
+723 
-737 MPDGHMLTGWCSFGS
+737 
-752 TKYYLASDGKM
+752 
-763 VRGWQ
+763 
-768 TIDGKRYYFN
+768 
-778 DDGVMQTGWQTING
+778 
-792 KKYFFMP
+792 
-799 EGYMMTGWISFGSTR
+799 
-814 YYLDKNGVMQTGWQ
+814 
-828 TINGKRYFFMP
+828 
-839 EGYMMRGWISFGQTR
+839 
-854 YYLDSNGVMVTGKQ
+854 
-868 VIDGT
+868 
-873 TYTFASDGKLIVES
+873 
-887 KRGWKTVNGKKY
+887 
-899 YYNKNGVAVT
+899 
-909 GWQTIDGKKYFFM
+909 
-922 PEGYMMTGWISFGQ
+922 
-936 TRYYLMPDGHM
+936 
-947 LTGWC
+947 
-952 SFGSTKYY
+952 
-960 LASDGKMVRGWQTI
+960 
-974 SGKKYFFMPEGYMMT
+974 GKKYFFMPEGYMMT

-1046 ASQIEKYF
+1046 ASQMEKYF

>member
-552 LASDGKMVRGWQ
+552 LAS
-564 TIDGKRYYFNDDG
+564 
-577 VMQTGWQT
+577 
-585 INGKKY
+585 
-591 FFMPEGY
+591 
-598 MMTGW
+598 
-603 ISFGST
+603 
-609 RYYLDKNGV
+609 
-618 MQTGWQTINGKRYFF
+618 
-633 MPEGYMMRGWISF
+633 
-646 GQTRYYLDSNGVMVT
+646 
-661 GKQVIDGTTYTFAS
+661 A
-675 DGKLIVESK
+675 
-684 RGWKTVNGKKYY
+684 
-696 YNKNGVAVTGWQTI
+696 
-710 DGKKYFFMPEGYM
+710 
-723 MTGWISFGSTRYYL
+723 
-737 MPDGHMLTGWCSFGS
+737 
-752 TKYYLASDGKM
+752 GKM

-1192 SEGYGIDIEKMVKN
+1192 SEGYGIDIVKMVKN